1 LSETTAELAQVREE
15 SSGFKKKVDE
25 LELEIAQVREENS
38 GLKKKIDELQLEAS
52 QVLTFGFGAAL
63 EQFACKFPDLDLSEF
78 SVYNEVVDGKIMP
91 PT

>member
-1 LSETTAELAQVREE
+1 VRGE
-15 SSGFKKKVDE
+15 SSGFKKKADE
-25 LELEIAQVREENS
+25 LELEIAQVREENR
-38 GLKKKIDELQLEAS
+38 GLKEKIDELELDAAQA
-52 QVLTFGFGAAL
+52 LTSGFGAAL